1 MLQSL
6 RVTNFAIIDELEV
19 EFEKGLTTITGETG
33 AGKSILLGALKLVLG
48 DRADMKSLKNQKNK
62 GIIEATFQIKE
73 LDLQT
78 FFSEYELDYD
88 PETIIRR
95 ELLPSGKS
103 RAFINDTPVNINT
116 LQKLS
121 EQLIDIH
128 SQFNTAKIIEND
140 YQLHILD
147 AYAQDQKEI
156 KSYQKDFT
164 TYSSLQNELERLKSQ
179 RQEMANNHDYNV
191 YLLEELSQAELKKD
205 ELESLEVEA
214 KTLNHAEDIL
224 LNLAEITQ
232 RFEGDE
238 FGLLAVLR
246 EAEQKLD
253 KISDF
258 SEDFSTLHKRLI
270 SVRIELEDVQ
280 QELEEELSSLEA
292 NPERLNEINERLDL
306 LQNLLRKHQVQT
318 IDELLAIE
326 ENLAQQS
333 FGLEN
338 IEESIAKKEKE
349 LIALENILEE
359 KAQKLHTTREKSITK
374 VEKYLM
380 NTLQQLGMPNAVLT
394 IHLQTLTRFTSTG
407 KSKVEFLFS
416 ANKGLEPKNIEKA
429 VSGGERSRL
438 MLAIK
443 KLLAEH
449 LHLPTLILDEIDT
462 GISGKVANDTGLVMK
477 EMAKNMQLLVITHL
491 PQVASK
497 GNQQYKVYK
506 TTSKNSTSTQIK
518 KLNHQERLNEIA
530 QMISGSTVTPSALD
544 QAETLMQ

>member
-48 DRADMKSLKNQKNK
+48 DRADMKSLKNQENK
-62 GIIEATFQIKE
+62 GIIEATFQIIE

-205 ELESLEVEA
+205 ELESLEAEA

-253 KISDF
+253 KISSF

-349 LIALENILEE
+349 LIALENLLEE
-359 KAQKLHTTREKSITK
+359 KAQKLHTTREKSIPK

-506 TTSKNSTSTQIK
+506 TTSENSTSTQIK

-530 QMISGSTVTPSALD
+530 QMISGSTVTPSALE